1 MVIIPRHVCRE
12 ISNAFALEW
21 MVRNGRGGY
30 AAGSI
35 GGALTRRQ
43 HGLLVTPP
51 KPSEAMHVLL
61 AKVDEE
67 VEVEGHVYK
76 LGTNE
81 FQNNVLNPDGFLF
94 LQQVTLEGA
103 LACFEYEVG
112 RFQMTRSVWMEP
124 GRATTFIHYLLAE
137 QSVPVQFTLLPL
149 CDYRAT
155 NALTTGREDWHFQVT
170 PVPNGLRVTAYEGA
184 MPYRIL
190 TSVPMTFTP
199 LDLWYWHFQL
209 RQDASAST
217 DLYVPGLLRMTLEPG
232 ASLTLVATSE
242 ADASVPQDMD
252 ALMQQAR
259 RHVVTDADL
268 SSDPFTPAFYRSTE

>member
-12 ISNAFALEW
+12 ISNAFAFEW

-43 HGLLVTPP
+43 HGLLVTAP
-51 KPSEAMHVLL
+51 KPSEALHVLL

-103 LACFEYEVG
+103 LARFVYEVG
-112 RFQMTRSVWMEP
+112 RFQLTKSVWMQP
-124 GRATTFIHYLLAE
+124 KRATTFVHYQLSE
-137 QSVPVQFTLLPL
+137 HSVPVQLTLLPL
-149 CDYRAT
+149 CDYRAID
-155 NALTTGREDWHFQVT
+155 ALTTGRADWHFQVT
-170 PVPNGLRVTAYEGA
+170 PVSDGLRITAHEGA

-190 TSVPMTFTP
+190 TSAPVTFTP
-199 LDLWYWHFQL
+199 LDLWYWRFEL
-209 RQDASAST
+209 RQDANAST
-217 DLYVPGLLRMTLEPG
+217 DLYVPGLLRITLEPG

-242 ADASVPQDMD
+242 EDASVHQDMD

-268 SSDPFTPAFYRSTE
+268 SSDPFTPALYIPTE